1 MKLRNHQFSIQ
12 PPTSEISKQD
22 FINGSYPRIFEGSE
36 YVHPWYDYTKV
47 ALVEYYGDNFLQLN
61 RPNPPSK
68 EAIERAKFV
77 DKTYEWKGRTNRIR
91 SRN

>member
-12 PPTSEISKQD
+12 P
-22 FINGSYPRIFEGSE
+22 RIFEGSN
-36 YVHPWYDYTKV
+36 YVHPWYEYNYNNIS
-47 ALVEYYGDNFLQLN
+47 LVEYYGDKSLQLN

-68 EAIERAKFV
+68 EAVERAKFV
-77 DKTYEWKGRTNRIR
+77 DKTYEWRGRTSSIR

>member
-12 PPTSEISKQD
+12 
-22 FINGSYPRIFEGSE
+22 PRIFEGSE

-61 RPNPPSK
+61 RPNPPRK

-77 DKTYEWKGRTNRIR
+77 DKTYEWRGRTSSIR
-91 SRN
+91 SRD

>member
-12 PPTSEISKQD
+12 
-22 FINGSYPRIFEGSE
+22 PRIFEGSE

-47 ALVEYYGDNFLQLN
+47 ALVEYYGENSLQLN
-61 RPNPPSK
+61 RPNPPSR
-68 EAIERAKFV
+68 EAVERARFI
-77 DKTYEWKGRTNRIR
+77 DKTYEWKGRTNSNR

>member
-12 PPTSEISKQD
+12 
-22 FINGSYPRIFEGSE
+22 PRIFEGSE

-47 ALVEYYGDNFLQLN
+47 ALVEYYGDNYLQLN
-61 RPNPPSK
+61 SPNPPSK

-77 DKTYEWKGRTNRIR
+77 DKTYEWRGRTSSIR
-91 SRN
+91 SGD